1 PAAAGVRRKIDEEL
15 AEADAAIAAAGREQ
29 IAEEI
34 GDLLFTVANWARHLE
49 VDAEDA
55 LRRAALKF
63 ERRFEC
69 MEQAAAARGLAL
81 NELTAAQ
88 WDELWRDAKSL
99 TKRE

>member
-1 PAAAGVRRKIDEEL
+1 M
-15 AEADAAIAAAGREQ
+15 
-29 IAEEI
+29 AEEI

-63 ERRFEC
+63 EQRFEC
-69 MEQAAAARGLAL
+69 MEQAAAERDLAL
-81 NELTAAQ
+81 DKLSAAQ

-99 TKRE
+99 SKRDKS

>member
-1 PAAAGVRRKIDEEL
+1 MICCSPWPIGR
-15 AEADAAIAAAGREQ
+15 AIC
-29 IAEEI
+29 
-34 GDLLFTVANWARHLE
+34 E

-69 MEQAAAARGLAL
+69 MEQAAERGGLAL
-81 NELTAAQ
+81 DELEPAQ

-99 TKRE
+99 TKEE